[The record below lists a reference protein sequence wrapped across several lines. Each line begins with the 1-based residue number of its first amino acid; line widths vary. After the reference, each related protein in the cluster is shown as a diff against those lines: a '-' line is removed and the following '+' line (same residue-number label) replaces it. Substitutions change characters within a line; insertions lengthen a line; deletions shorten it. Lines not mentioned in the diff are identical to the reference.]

1 MQTLSTEARNLNWLV
16 GSFVN
21 RVPSVAE
28 AIVVSSD
35 GLLIAMSDG
44 LNRASGDRLAA
55 VAAGLTSIARGAGQP
70 LDAGP
75 VSQIVIELERA
86 LLLVMCISDGSAL
99 AVTATRPCDIGLI
112 AYEMAVLVERAG
124 NALSP
129 RLIAELKASLPQ

>member
-1 MQTLSTEARNLNWLV
+1 
-16 GSFVN
+16 
-21 RVPSVAE
+21 
-28 AIVVSSD
+28 
-35 GLLIAMSDG
+35 
-44 LNRASGDRLAA
+44 
-55 VAAGLTSIARGAGQP
+55 
-70 LDAGP
+70 

>member
-1 MQTLSTEARNLNWLV
+1 MQTLSTDARNLNWLV
-16 GSFVN
+16 GSFVS

-28 AIVVSSD
+28 AVVVSSD
-35 GLLIAMSDG
+35 GLLIAMSEG
-44 LNRASGDRLAA
+44 LERAAGDRLAA

-75 VSQIVIELERA
+75 VNQIVIELERA
-86 LLLVMCISDGSAL
+86 LLLVMCISDGSSL

-112 AYEMAVLVERAG
+112 AYEMALLVERAG
-124 NALSP
+124 NALTP

>member
-28 AIVVSSD
+28 AVVVSSD

-70 LDAGP
+70 LEAGP